1 MFSFK
6 GAITN
11 LGKYNEGELVFQ
23 WIEFPIDDDKL
34 KIVFEKIGVGDE
46 YDEYFFSDWDCNYD
60 INVNLGEYET
70 INRLN
75 EIAKFYGDLDSRN
88 DIDVFNAICESVEDF
103 ESAIDLYTSNQYI
116 YYGRVNFSNLAN
128 DLATNRIKCLE
139 CSDDVKDFILANF
152 NYRGYADTL
161 LHYITKTEFGYVEIL
176 Y

>member
-1 MFSFK
+1 MQSLPYGDSLRLPIAFRLENRVSKKLEVMF
-6 GAITN
+6 
-11 LGKYNEGELVFQ
+11 Y
-23 WIEFPIDDDKL
+23 
-34 KIVFEKIGVGDE
+34 
-46 YDEYFFSDWDCNYD
+46 C
-60 INVNLGEYET
+60 
-70 INRLN
+70 
-75 EIAKFYGDLDSRN
+75 DLDSRN

-161 LHYITKTEFGYVEIL
+161 SHYITKTEFGYVEIL